1 MQVPSTFGLPSS
13 DFTYSATTI
22 DTSSDPLGFPNP
34 SPYARP
40 YRDGDRH
47 SPGFDYKLHSKA
59 SSRLGSRRDEPRRP
73 DQSTRER
80 SRRSSD
86 SEGSSS
92 SEVVAFADNG
102 SGQVGRRERL
112 SFTLSP
118 SNCGPGSSVFVSK
131 REQLSFFFLVSF
143 WYLFRPP
150 RSPSLASM
158 VLWFQNVEQV
168 LALGVCLPTPLTS
181 SDRLLAFHPKP
192 LLLPRPYAYDG
203 FSRHTLPRFVA

>member
-13 DFTYSATTI
+13 DFAYSSTTI

-47 SPGFDYKLHSKA
+47 NPGFDYKLHSEA

-92 SEVVAFADNG
+92 EVVAFADDG

-112 SFTLSP
+112 SLTLSP
-118 SNCGPGSSVFVSK
+118 SNCGPGSSVLVSK
-131 REQLSFFFLVSF
+131 REQLSFFFPCFLLVS
-143 WYLFRPP
+143 
-150 RSPSLASM
+150 
-158 VLWFQNVEQV
+158 V
-168 LALGVCLPTPLTS
+168 
-181 SDRLLAFHPKP
+181 
-192 LLLPRPYAYDG
+192 
-203 FSRHTLPRFVA
+203 